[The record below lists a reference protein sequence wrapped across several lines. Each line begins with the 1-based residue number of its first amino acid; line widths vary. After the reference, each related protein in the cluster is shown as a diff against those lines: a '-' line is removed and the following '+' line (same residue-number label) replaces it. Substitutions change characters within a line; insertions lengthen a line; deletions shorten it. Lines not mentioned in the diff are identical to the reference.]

1 MLGIMLQK
9 MWHKKWMNFS
19 LLLGCILLVATAVC
33 FPLYQDAAYN
43 RMLQDEFNHY
53 VASTGTWPAQIK
65 MTIVSRKD
73 KTGGTISSME
83 KFMNTIY
90 SDLHVTQKDA
100 VYYYAFS
107 QNGIHSTM
115 NRPDADE
122 LNVNLAMKSS
132 LPEHVTMLSGEMYSE
147 RGLTDDGEIEVVMS
161 QSGMVKL
168 GLLVGETV
176 VFDALRAPDGSEI
189 KMHITG
195 VFIEDDNADYYWQ
208 EADGF
213 FDTVLLMNDNL
224 FREMFTGS
232 NAGKYT
238 ITCYYN
244 AMFEYNDIFA
254 DDVSYLKDRTEYYS
268 MESSYKSV
276 VSTPAYMDVLQSYEN
291 KYSRISATLVILQVP
306 VLIMLAAFLLMIS
319 GQMYEMERNEISVIK
334 SRGSSRA
341 QIFRMYLYQALL
353 LNIVGAGVGVP
364 LGMLM
369 SKLLGSTRNFL
380 VFDFSETL
388 NVRFT
393 TTALIYMGG
402 AILLGLM
409 CLTIPAIKHSRV
421 SIVNLKQQKAMRKK
435 PLWEKLFIDVV
446 LIAVAGYGFYNFKH
460 NSDKLT
466 EAVLN
471 GKSLDPL
478 LYLSSSLMIVGAG
491 LLFLRLQPYFL
502 KLIYN
507 IGKRFW
513 KPASFVSFMENVK
526 NGRKQQLIMLFLI
539 MTISLGMYHATVA
552 RTIVEN
558 AMANTEYLDGADL
571 MVKEVWTEILT
582 REGSPTGEYVEP
594 STDKYMTAPFS
605 EGYTKVYKDDEGYIS
620 ASGTNRIKIMLMGIH
635 TKEFGGMTW
644 VDMDLNGDHYYNYLN
659 KLAGTEN
666 GILVSANFRDKLGYK
681 VGDTISYSNSL
692 GKSTEGVI
700 VDFVSYFPGYSPVIR
715 KQLSDGTLS
724 VEEGYLVVSN
734 FEYMRKKLGNTPYE
748 IWMNTK
754 DGTTEAEI
762 YNWIKSENI
771 RLTKYVNKSVDLE
784 DAESDPLLQGTNGVL
799 TLGFVVTI
807 ILCGVGYLI
816 YWIMSIRE
824 RELVFG
830 VLRASGFHKGE
841 LFQMLINEQIFCG
854 LLSVL
859 AGFGIGA
866 LTSAMFVP
874 ILQKAYQSISQVLP
888 MELITNP
895 ADIQRLVLVVAGV
908 MLICIAVLTGMI
920 LRMNVAKALK
930 LGED

>member
-9 MWHKKWMNFS
+9 MWHKKWMNLS

-33 FPLYQDAAYN
+33 FPLYQEAAYN

-53 VASTGTWPAQIK
+53 VASTGTWPAEIK
-65 MTIVSRKD
+65 ITTVSRKD
-73 KTGGTISSME
+73 KTGATMSNME
-83 KFMNTIY
+83 KLMDHLYT
-90 SDLHVTQKDA
+90 DLDVTKKEA
-100 VYYYAFS
+100 VFYYVFS

-122 LNVNLAMKSS
+122 ININLATRSG
-132 LPEHVTMLSGEMYSE
+132 LENHVTMLSGDMYSE
-147 RGLTDDGEIEVVMS
+147 SGLTEDGEIEVVMS
-161 QSGMVKL
+161 QSCMVKL

-195 VFIEDDNADYYWQ
+195 VFTENGNNDYYWQ
-208 EADGF
+208 EADDAF
-213 FDTVLLMNDNL
+213 ETVLFMNPDLFHEKFAGDN
-224 FREMFTGS
+224 
-232 NAGKYT
+232 AAKYI
-238 ITCYYN
+238 ITCYYYV
-244 AMFEYNDIFA
+244 MFEYNDLYSG
-254 DDVSYLKDRTEYYS
+254 DVEKLASITEYYS
-268 MESSYKSV
+268 ERSTYKSV
-276 VSTPAYMDVLQSYEN
+276 IATPKYLEVIKSYQN

-341 QIFRMYLYQALL
+341 QIFRLYLYQALL
-353 LNIVGAGVGVP
+353 LNIVGALIGVP

-388 NVRFT
+388 NIRFT
-393 TTALIYMGG
+393 TTAMIYLG
-402 AILLGLM
+402 AAVLLGLL

-435 PLWEKLFIDVV
+435 ALWEKLFVDVV
-446 LIAVAGYGFYNFKH
+446 LLAVAGYGYYNFRH
-460 NSDKLT
+460 NSEKLT

-491 LLFLRLQPYFL
+491 LLFLRLQPYLL

-507 IGKRFW
+507 LGKKFW

-558 AMANTEYLDGADL
+558 AVQNAEYLDGADL
-571 MVKEVWTEILT
+571 IVKEVWTEILT
-582 REGSPTGEYVEP
+582 REGTPTGEYIEP
-594 STDKYMTAPFS
+594 STDKYMTASFVDN
-605 EGYTKVYKDDEGYIS
+605 YTKVYKDDTAFIS
-620 ASGTNRIKIMLMGIH
+620 AGGTNRINISLMGIH
-635 TKEFGGMTW
+635 TKEFGGITW
-644 VDMDLNGDHYYNYLN
+644 IDMDLNGDHYYNYLN
-659 KLAGTEN
+659 KLASAEN

-681 VGDTISYSNSL
+681 VGDTISYTSSA
-692 GKSTEGVI
+692 GKTAEGVI
-700 VDFVSYFPGYSPVIR
+700 VDFISYFPGYSPVIR
-715 KQLSDGTLS
+715 QQLTDGTLS
-724 VEEGYLVVSN
+724 TEEGYLVVGN
-734 FEYMRKKLGNTPYE
+734 FEFMRKKLGNTPYE
-748 IWMNTK
+748 IWMSTK
-754 DGTTEAEI
+754 EGTTKTDV
-762 YNWIKSENI
+762 YNWIKTENI
-771 RLTKYVNKSVDLE
+771 RLTKYVNKAEDLE

-816 YWIMSIRE
+816 YWIMSIKE

-854 LLSVL
+854 LLSIL

-874 ILQKAYQSISQVLP
+874 ILQKAYQSTAQVLP

-895 ADIQRLVLVVAGV
+895 SDVQRLILVVGAV
-908 MLICIAVLTGMI
+908 MLACIAVLTVMI